1 MAGSKMAR
9 SKAKITVR
17 NQAGGNTKGGAPPSA
32 TGFLNNAIKSEMT
45 NYPTVNQGND
55 RNFVF
60 TFKSP
65 HGGRRIR

>member
-17 NQAGGNTKGGAPPSA
+17 NQGGGNTKGGAPPSA
-32 TGFLNNAIKSEMT
+32 TGFLNNAKKTEMT
-45 NYPTVNQGND
+45 NSPTKTQRD
-55 RNFVF
+55 FLF